1 MYPFQASFVRGIPA
15 SGQRRSGRLRA
26 RIVTQGDLEMIATFS
41 QWWADMATVT
51 QVFYIAASFF
61 SVIFIWQFVASL
73 IGMSGGEM
81 DVDGAVDAV
90 GAADVAD
97 ATHAVHAIDSI
108 DAFNLF
114 SIRAILAFCTL
125 FFWAGAM
132 YLDQGLGKP
141 AALAYAFGWGLAGWF
156 VVTLLVNWLRK
167 LAETGNPQIASC
179 VGTRGAVY
187 MNIPADGI
195 GKVRVTVTG
204 AMSMVDARSAGSV
217 AIAAGTPVEILSKI
231 DDSTV
236 EVRAVDS
243 PKPTDSTTNEKED
256 EK

>member
-1 MYPFQASFVRGIPA
+1 
-15 SGQRRSGRLRA
+15 
-26 RIVTQGDLEMIATFS
+26 MIATFS
-41 QWWADMATVT
+41 QWWADMATMT

-61 SVIFIWQFVASL
+61 SIIFIWQFVASL
-73 IGMSGGEM
+73 IGMSGCEM

-90 GAADVAD
+90 DAADAAD
-97 ATHAVHAIDSI
+97 AACAVHAIDSI

-156 VVTLLVNWLRK
+156 VVTLMINWLRK
-167 LAETGNPQIASC
+167 LAETGNPRIASC

-187 MNIPADGI
+187 MDIPADGI
-195 GKVRVTVTG
+195 GKIRVTVTG
-204 AMSMVDARSAGSV
+204 AMSMVDARSEGDV
-217 AIAAGTPVEILSKI
+217 AIAAGTSIEVLSTI
-231 DDSTV
+231 DNFTV

-243 PKPTDSTTNEKED
+243 KKTTDSTTNGKED
-256 EK
+256 DK

>member
-1 MYPFQASFVRGIPA
+1 
-15 SGQRRSGRLRA
+15 
-26 RIVTQGDLEMIATFS
+26 
-41 QWWADMATVT
+41 MATVT

-73 IGMSGGEM
+73 IGLSGGEM

-90 GAADVAD
+90 DAADAAD
-97 ATHAVHAIDSI
+97 AGDAIDSI

-132 YLDQGLGKP
+132 YLDQEDASK
-141 AALAYAFGWGLAGWF
+141 AVAMAYAFGWGLAGWL

-187 MNIPADGI
+187 MDIPAEGI

-231 DDSTV
+231 DNSTV
-236 EVRAVDS
+236 EVGAVDS